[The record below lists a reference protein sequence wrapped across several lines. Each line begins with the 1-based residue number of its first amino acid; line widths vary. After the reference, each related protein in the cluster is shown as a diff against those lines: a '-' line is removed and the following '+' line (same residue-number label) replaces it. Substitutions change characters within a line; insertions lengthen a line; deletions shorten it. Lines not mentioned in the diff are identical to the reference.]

1 MILLVW
7 ETPDPDCDEA
17 FAANNGNGNGN
28 GALGGTTIATEVRQ
42 SSRTKSS
49 WFTIVLLL
57 SSFVGRR

>member
-28 GALGGTTIATEVRQ
+28 GALGGTTIATEYR
-42 SSRTKSS
+42 SEAE
-49 WFTIVLLL
+49 
-57 SSFVGRR
+57 